1 MEQAMPSGQ
10 VFEQGMDALL
20 DDPSHRTNSGLVRRD
35 RSQNHAP
42 ESEGR
47 SIPTADAAPAA
58 AASNRS
64 PEEIRN
70 MLARYRDGLK
80 GRPEADHGHH

>member
-1 MEQAMPSGQ
+1 MAQAMPTGQ
-10 VFEQGMDALL
+10 VFDQGMDALL
-20 DDPSHRTNSGLVRRD
+20 DDPTNRTTTGLVRRD
-35 RSQNHAP
+35 RSRNHAP

-47 SIPTADAAPAA
+47 SIPAAGAAPAA

-80 GRPEADHGHH
+80 GRPESDQGHH

>member
-1 MEQAMPSGQ
+1 MAQAMPSGQ
-10 VFEQGMDALL
+10 VFDQGVDALL
-20 DDPSHRTNSGLVRRD
+20 DDPDNRTNSGLVRRD
-35 RSQNHAP
+35 RSKNHAP
-42 ESEGR
+42 ENEGR
-47 SIPTADAAPAA
+47 SIPAANAAPAA

-80 GRPEADHGHH
+80 GRPEADHGNH